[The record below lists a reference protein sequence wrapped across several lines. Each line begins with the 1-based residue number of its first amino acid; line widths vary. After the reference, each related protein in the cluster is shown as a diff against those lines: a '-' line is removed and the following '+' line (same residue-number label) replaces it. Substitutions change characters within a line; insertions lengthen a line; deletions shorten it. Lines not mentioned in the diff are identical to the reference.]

1 MQNSLEVAMT
11 SPRRHFAWEEN
22 QGRKHCSH
30 CFPIFQKWHN
40 LPFSLSFLA
49 LADFCFRTG
58 SQCFRLEKALASSGG
73 ALGSSGVVAGAG
85 GVGLFTAGV
94 ARLVLF
100 LLDRRLQNCLE
111 CKIQP
116 ALKTMRMCLPQRSTG
131 RMILKNKKTK
141 KLAFASLQGS
151 RQKNCVFYGQAD
163 RKG

>member
-58 SQCFRLEKALASSGG
+58 SQCFRLEKALASVGCSRSRRSWFVYCRGCQTCPVLVG
-73 ALGSSGVVAGAG
+73 QATSELFGMQNTACAQNNENVSSSKINWENDLEKQEDKETGICE
-85 GVGLFTAGV
+85 FT
-94 ARLVLF
+94 R
-100 LLDRRLQNCLE
+100 
-111 CKIQP
+111 QP
-116 ALKTMRMCLPQRSTG
+116 S
-131 RMILKNKKTK
+131 K
-141 KLAFASLQGS
+141 KLCILRSG
-151 RQKNCVFYGQAD
+151 
-163 RKG
+163 